1 MVCLI
6 IYTIFEVD
14 IYRVLGEGNLKKYY
28 PNHGINYIE
37 MNQLMIKISIFI
49 LLAAAAIV
57 FVTEVKAQNVEVQNV
72 DVIVNDT
79 DYGTAGA
86 PTEELAGGNWVLSST
101 ESKIINSVGITKW
114 EPTTGELTGITSWK
128 DVLTIVHT
136 VASGFKWQ
144 DPPKSMQP
152 GTYLNLEAVY
162 TNIDYSTTA
171 KLNTGIKM
179 FIERAGGNYLV
190 MESNAIEVLK
200 MNKDNKQYANEVKKG
215 FFYAPKFF
223 FDATNQCQLIVDCY
237 IGKDHYITTYTY
249 SYQP

>member
-1 MVCLI
+1 
-6 IYTIFEVD
+6 
-14 IYRVLGEGNLKKYY
+14 
-28 PNHGINYIE
+28 
-37 MNQLMIKISIFI
+37 MNKFMIKVSIFL

-57 FVTEVKAQNVEVQNV
+57 FVTEVKAQ
-72 DVIVNDT
+72 DVFVNDT
-79 DYGTAGA
+79 DYGFAGA
-86 PTEELAGGNWVLSST
+86 TTEELVGGSWVLSGT
-101 ESKIINSVGITKW
+101 ESKIVNTDGITKW
-114 EPTTGELTGITSWK
+114 ESTAGGLTGTTSWK
-128 DVLTIVHT
+128 DILTIIHT

-144 DPPKSMQP
+144 DPPKNMQP

-171 KLNTGIKM
+171 KINTGIKM
-179 FIERAGGNYLV
+179 FIERAGGNYLI

-200 MNKDNKQYANEVKKG
+200 LNKDNKQYANEVKKG

-249 SYQP
+249 TYRQ